1 MTTLKIEAVEPEN
14 FKGFEGNSAYDLG
27 YLPKDSEKDY
37 MNDKQKAYFRDMLL
51 GWRMQLELESQ
62 ETVEDLQN
70 NSSIEADLNDQASA
84 EEMQSVQLRTRDRAR
99 KLIKKIDEAI
109 GSIDED
115 EFGYCEETGDP
126 IGISRLLARPI
137 ATLCIE
143 AKRRQE
149 QEEGAYAG

>member
-1 MTTLKIEAVEPEN
+1 MTTPNIEAVEPEN
-14 FKGFEGNSAYDLG
+14 FKGFEGNPAYDLG
-27 YLPKDSEKDY
+27 YIPSDDEEY
-37 MNDKQKAYFRDMLL
+37 MNDKHKAYFRDMLL
-51 GWRMQLELESQ
+51 GWRAQLELESQ

-70 NSSIEADLNDQASA
+70 NSAIEADLNDQASA

-109 GSIDED
+109 RSIDSD
-115 EFGYCEETGDP
+115 DFGFCEETGDP
-126 IGISRLLARPI
+126 IGIKRLLARPI

-149 QEEGAYAG
+149 QEESAYAG